1 MVKISEMALPAPAGG
16 GQDVVVH
23 DGLVLHVD
31 LRQHDPLLLL
41 LLFLLP
47 SQTLLTVQ
55 DSLSLGAVFV

>member
-1 MVKISEMALPAPAGG
+1 
-16 GQDVVVH
+16 
-23 DGLVLHVD
+23 LVLHVD

-41 LLFLLP
+41 SLFLLP